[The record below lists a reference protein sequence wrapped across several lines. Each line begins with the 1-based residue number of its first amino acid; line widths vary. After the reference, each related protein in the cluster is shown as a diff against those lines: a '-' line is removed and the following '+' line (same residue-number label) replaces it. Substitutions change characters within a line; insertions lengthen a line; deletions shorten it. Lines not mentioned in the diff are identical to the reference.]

1 MNTRLMV
8 TLDAEQHRRA
18 KQAAAA
24 RGISL
29 AEYVR
34 QAIAGQLDD
43 GAAVAVGDRDA
54 VIGLFDSGGADIAE
68 RKDAHVGDAVSRRHH
83 ERAGR

>member
-24 RGISL
+24 RGVSL
-29 AEYVR
+29 AEYIR
-34 QAIAGQLDD
+34 QAVARELGDQDPGEPAD
-43 GAAVAVGDRDA
+43 RSAVV
-54 VIGLFDSGGADIAE
+54 GLFDSGGADIAA
-68 RKDAHVGDAVSRRHH
+68 RKDEHVADVVAQRH
-83 ERAGR
+83 RDRVGG